1 MRQQS
6 YLVRKGARYH
16 FRRRIRH
23 QATSRPISI
32 SLGTADPDRAR
43 CLARRLAVKW
53 DELEMTIGRAPER
66 QNLTIEEQRAIY
78 RGALEKEIGVALADL
93 VAPKRFRG
101 DEPGMERVMAG
112 YYATLLKVQADADE
126 VPDEIIDTTL
136 RGEWDEQERE
146 LVRKMLAAFGIPDE
160 ARASAGEAALRQIG
174 APVTESTVH
183 EARANLLRGMMEAQ
197 RRAELFDHPLIA
209 AVGDRF
215 AALLDDKLVMEA
227 RRAQL
232 AEASPQ
238 VAPTASPDGSSIYLN
253 PSKKRFSEIIGLTLE
268 ALKANNKWKGDLRQ
282 RTAIAERFA
291 WVTGDKALCDYA
303 DEDIQDYVKALR
315 LIPNDIRYGRL
326 GKSGLLAKPYDP
338 ALLPKVTDKN
348 RRDDRS
354 INRDLSTLQSISKWL
369 ARNEWRSRFGK
380 DTLEMDFLEHW
391 ISIEDEPGNPKRMPW
406 TPEHLRVLFSL
417 PLWHGSGG
425 PIKRLKV
432 VDRPQIYQDAAYWV
446 PLIAIYT
453 GMSREEVCGLKVID
467 LDFDCEV
474 PYLLVQANMTR
485 SKDGVNPG
493 GLKRKSRHRVMPIH
507 PELLRLGLKEYVACI
522 AEQEGYLDPEQVIP
536 IFPELYREDAKR
548 PTSIPKD
555 ELVAPEIG
563 GGRFYSR
570 AWMVIVDATNAIM
583 PLPKTRRG
591 KRADFHSTRTYTQS
605 MLASPEVSQTLI
617 DRVMGH
623 AAKGTGPRKYN
634 RRALAIGEVRA
645 LQELL
650 DLLVKEMP
658 VVTEHVPRAA
668 SVNILPLKHRSRVGS
683 APGRDVSRFFL
694 LDEQAIAAKKRQLA
708 EKEKLSSPGR

>member
-1 MRQQS
+1 MRQQT

-53 DELEMTIGRAPER
+53 DEVEMTIETVAQR
-66 QNLTIEEQRAIY
+66 QNLTVEEQRAIY
-78 RGALEKEIGVALADL
+78 RAALEKEIGLAIGDL

-112 YYATLLKVQADADE
+112 CYAALLQVRADAED
-126 VPDEIIDTTL
+126 VPDEIIDTAL
-136 RGEWDEQERE
+136 HDEWDEQERD

-160 ARASAGEAALRQIG
+160 ARASAGMAALKEIG
-174 APVTESTVH
+174 APITDSTIH
-183 EARANLLRGMMEAQ
+183 EARANLLRGMMEAHK
-197 RRAELFDHPLIA
+197 RAELFDHPLIA

-215 AALLDDKLVMEA
+215 AALLDDKLVAEV

-232 AEASPQ
+232 SEASPK
-238 VAPTASPDGSSIYLN
+238 VTPNAPADGSSIYLN
-253 PSKKRFSEIIGLTLE
+253 PSQKRFSEIIGPTLE
-268 ALKANNKWKGDLRQ
+268 ALKAKHKWKGDLRQ

-291 WVTGDKALCDYA
+291 WVTGDKPLCEYT
-303 DEDIQDYVKALR
+303 DEDIQAYVDALR

-326 GKSGLLAKPYDP
+326 GKSGLLAMPYDP
-338 ALLPKVTDKN
+338 ARLPKVTDKN

-354 INRDLSTLQSISKWL
+354 INRDLSTLQSISVWL

-380 DTLEMDFLEHW
+380 NTIEMNFLEHW
-391 ISIEDEPGNPKRMPW
+391 NSIEDDPSDPKRMPW
-406 TPEHLRVLFSL
+406 TPEHLRVMFSL

-453 GMSREEVCGLKVID
+453 GMSREEVCGLEVID

-570 AWMVIVDATNAIM
+570 AWMGIVDATNAIM

-617 DRVMGH
+617 DRIMGH

-634 RRALAIGEVRA
+634 RRALAVGEVRA

-650 DLLVKEMP
+650 DLLVREMP

-668 SVNILPLKHRSRVGS
+668 SVNILPLEYRSRVGS

-694 LDEQAIAAKKRQLA
+694 LDQEAIAAKKRQLS
-708 EKEKLSSPGR
+708 EKKGLSDPRR